1 LRLRLWAEDPTQAPN
16 SGRRFKLICQIH
28 SNSRVPFVSLDLKNI
43 DSVYTYLAVIDRQG
57 LLSVYE
63 PTNPDEFKEWSLV
76 DQWQVCQPPPG
87 RGQETS
93 FKVRFDQN
101 PATLPYINSLS
112 DDNSMLSIV
121 ATAMNE
127 VKIYRSVN
135 AESNGNLDSDRSSRQ
150 LAFIEAAKLPI
161 HPALIRDVQW
171 APFNV
176 RGTDLIAT
184 ACRDGCVRIYA
195 LDVSALGDNV
205 KTPGSANSATSGR
218 YASQAQA
225 QRSTPQ
231 SSLTTA
237 IAGRNSTST
246 NNTSTQGL
254 PRFVQQRFQASLPFK
269 HTVTQVADLVN
280 VHKDVW
286 ALAWD
291 PNGQILMSN
300 GSDGITKM
308 WKQSIMN
315 GEWMLFADQEIS
327 IESGDEGEEDG
338 VTSKPE
344 A

>member
-1 LRLRLWAEDPTQAPN
+1 MKAKYCPCL
-16 SGRRFKLICQIH
+16 GVKLGAVDRGDIGDFGL
-28 SNSRVPFVSLDLKNI
+28 VGLEPGGI
-43 DSVYTYLAVIDRQG
+43 DEGI
-57 LLSVYE
+57 
-63 PTNPDEFKEWSLV
+63 LV
-76 DQWQVCQPPPG
+76 RKHIEKPCG
-87 RGQETS
+87 IGGS
-93 FKVRFDQN
+93 F
-101 PATLPYINSLS
+101 
-112 DDNSMLSIV
+112 
-121 ATAMNE
+121 
-127 VKIYRSVN
+127 
-135 AESNGNLDSDRSSRQ
+135 
-150 LAFIEAAKLPI
+150 
-161 HPALIRDVQW
+161 
-171 APFNV
+171 
-176 RGTDLIAT
+176 
-184 ACRDGCVRIYA
+184 C
-195 LDVSALGDNV
+195 ALGDDG
-205 KTPGSANSATSGR
+205 KTSGPANSSTSGR
-218 YASQAQA
+218 HASQGQL

-246 NNTSTQGL
+246 NNPSTQGL
-254 PRFVQQRFQASLPFK
+254 SRFAQQRVQASLPFK
-269 HTVTQVADLVN
+269 HTVTQIADLVN

>member
-1 LRLRLWAEDPTQAPN
+1 
-16 SGRRFKLICQIH
+16 
-28 SNSRVPFVSLDLKNI
+28 
-43 DSVYTYLAVIDRQG
+43 
-57 LLSVYE
+57 
-63 PTNPDEFKEWSLV
+63 
-76 DQWQVCQPPPG
+76 
-87 RGQETS
+87 
-93 FKVRFDQN
+93 
-101 PATLPYINSLS
+101 
-112 DDNSMLSIV
+112 
-121 ATAMNE
+121 MNE
-127 VKIYRSVN
+127 VKIYRSINV
-135 AESNGNLDSDRSSRQ
+135 ESNGNLDSDRSSRQ
-150 LAFIEAAKLPI
+150 IAFVEAAKLPV

-195 LDVSALGDNV
+195 LDVSALGDNE
-205 KTPGSANSATSGR
+205 KTSGPANSSTSGR
-218 YASQAQA
+218 HASQAQA

-231 SSLTTA
+231 SGLTTA
-237 IAGRNSTST
+237 IASRNTTST
-246 NNTSTQGL
+246 NNPSTNNPSMQG
-254 PRFVQQRFQASLPFK
+254 PSRYAQQRFQASLPFK
-269 HTVTQVADLVN
+269 QTVTQIADLTN

-344 A
+344 T

>member
-1 LRLRLWAEDPTQAPN
+1 MA
-16 SGRRFKLICQIH
+16 
-28 SNSRVPFVSLDLKNI
+28 FV
-43 DSVYTYLAVIDRQG
+43 
-57 LLSVYE
+57 
-63 PTNPDEFKEWSLV
+63 
-76 DQWQVCQPPPG
+76 
-87 RGQETS
+87 
-93 FKVRFDQN
+93 
-101 PATLPYINSLS
+101 
-112 DDNSMLSIV
+112 
-121 ATAMNE
+121 
-127 VKIYRSVN
+127 
-135 AESNGNLDSDRSSRQ
+135 
-150 LAFIEAAKLPI
+150 EAAKLPV

-195 LDVSALGDNV
+195 LDVSALGDNGN
-205 KTPGSANSATSGR
+205 TSGPANSSAPGR
-218 YASQAQA
+218 HASQAQA
-225 QRSTPQ
+225 QRSAPQ

-246 NNTSTQGL
+246 SNPSTQSL
-254 PRFVQQRFQASLPFK
+254 SRFAQQRFQASLPFK
-269 HTVTQVADLVN
+269 HTVTQIADLVN

-344 A
+344 TGT

>member
-1 LRLRLWAEDPTQAPN
+1 
-16 SGRRFKLICQIH
+16 
-28 SNSRVPFVSLDLKNI
+28 
-43 DSVYTYLAVIDRQG
+43 
-57 LLSVYE
+57 
-63 PTNPDEFKEWSLV
+63 
-76 DQWQVCQPPPG
+76 
-87 RGQETS
+87 
-93 FKVRFDQN
+93 
-101 PATLPYINSLS
+101 LPYINSLS
-112 DDNSMLSIV
+112 DDNNMLSIV

-150 LAFIEAAKLPI
+150 LAFVEAAKLPV
-161 HPALIRDVQW
+161 HPALVRDVQW

-195 LDVSALGDNV
+195 LDVSAMGDNV
-205 KTPGSANSATSGR
+205 KSPGPANSVTSGR

-246 NNTSTQGL
+246 NNPSTQGL
-254 PRFVQQRFQASLPFK
+254 PRFAQQRFQASLPFK
-269 HTVTQVADLVN
+269 HTVTQIADLVN